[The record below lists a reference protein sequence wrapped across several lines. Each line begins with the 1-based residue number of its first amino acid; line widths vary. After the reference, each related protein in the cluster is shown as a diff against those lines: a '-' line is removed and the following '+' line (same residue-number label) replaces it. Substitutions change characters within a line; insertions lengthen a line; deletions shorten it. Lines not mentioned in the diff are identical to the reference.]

1 MMTLTTAVTCDL
13 ALTLPVTAAGRRIDA
28 LEQRLM
34 AAEQAN
40 RSLLDELM
48 RMQQDTK
55 VRPQRSRGGTEG
67 SR

>member
-1 MMTLTTAVTCDL
+1 
-13 ALTLPVTAAGRRIDA
+13 
-28 LEQRLM
+28 M

-55 VRPQRSRGGTEG
+55 VSQDGGPSEAGEVPTDQG
-67 SR
+67 RRTVVHP